1 CAKLEH
7 PNILKIFE
15 LGKVEESG
23 RLYCVMQYID
33 GGSLTELI
41 KNKGVLSEAEV
52 LAISRGVLSG
62 LQCAHKA
69 GIIHRDIKP
78 DNILFDRNGFPIIAD
93 FGIAQNLNN
102 VFTLNKQ
109 IIGTPEYM
117 SPEQAQGLDLNS
129 RTDIYSFGVVM
140 FQMATGR
147 LPFCAETPLELALKH
162 VNDTA
167 PSPLAINRSMN
178 PELAKIII
186 KAMKKDRTQRYADA
200 KAVLADL
207 AALERAG
214 NIFPD
219 ANAEAAYGSET
230 PPIQTEVKI
239 KSPSGAAKKS
249 ETNDFKKSGMAV
261 KMPFGK
267 APSGAALASTEC
279 PRCGLSKKFGMP
291 YCLNCIEEINE
302 QEKNLSDE
310 IERDTESQ
318 NSTIS
323 GTFIDDT
330 SKRSNGPL
338 TANSDAAPLSFI
350 LKSPD
355 NSIKIEVHDG
365 DIIGRCCKCKSD
377 EEKRSAGCDK
387 MTGGRDFID
396 CIRFNSVSRKHI
408 RFSVENGQLFVT
420 ALPESKNI
428 TAINGF
434 ELEKE
439 ARYKI
444 KEGDK
449 IQLSSKLIFIL
460 SIKN

>member
-1 CAKLEH
+1 MIKSIGKYKIEKLLGKGAMGEVYLGRDETLDRFVAIKVLQGSAEFTTAFLEEARLCAKLEH

-186 KAMKKDRTQRYADA
+186 KSS
-200 KAVLADL
+200 L
-207 AALERAG
+207 
-214 NIFPD
+214 
-219 ANAEAAYGSET
+219 
-230 PPIQTEVKI
+230 
-239 KSPSGAAKKS
+239 
-249 ETNDFKKSGMAV
+249 
-261 KMPFGK
+261 
-267 APSGAALASTEC
+267 
-279 PRCGLSKKFGMP
+279 
-291 YCLNCIEEINE
+291 
-302 QEKNLSDE
+302 
-310 IERDTESQ
+310 
-318 NSTIS
+318 
-323 GTFIDDT
+323 
-330 SKRSNGPL
+330 
-338 TANSDAAPLSFI
+338 
-350 LKSPD
+350 
-355 NSIKIEVHDG
+355 
-365 DIIGRCCKCKSD
+365 
-377 EEKRSAGCDK
+377 
-387 MTGGRDFID
+387 
-396 CIRFNSVSRKHI
+396 
-408 RFSVENGQLFVT
+408 LF
-420 ALPESKNI
+420 
-428 TAINGF
+428 
-434 ELEKE
+434 
-439 ARYKI
+439 
-444 KEGDK
+444 
-449 IQLSSKLIFIL
+449 
-460 SIKN
+460 